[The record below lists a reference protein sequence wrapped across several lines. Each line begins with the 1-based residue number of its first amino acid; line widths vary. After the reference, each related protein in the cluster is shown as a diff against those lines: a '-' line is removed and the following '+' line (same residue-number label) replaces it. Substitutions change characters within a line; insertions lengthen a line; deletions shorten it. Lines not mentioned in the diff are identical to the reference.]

1 MKDFTLR
8 KRFLDCKSGT
18 SSLFKGFV
26 MLVVLMLMT
35 TSSAMAEVID
45 GIRYVLDPVKKTA
58 TILPQINGYYSGD
71 IIIPEKVKG
80 NDGVEYVVT
89 SLGAS
94 CFEGCSGL
102 TSITIPSSVT
112 SLGGACFSGCRGLTS
127 ITIPSSVTSLGGA
140 CFFSC
145 SGLTSI
151 TIPSSVTSLGGACFF
166 SCSGLTSITIPSSVT
181 SLGGACFFSCSG
193 LTSITIPSSV
203 TSLDDYC
210 FYDCDGLTSITIPSS
225 VTSLGES
232 CFYNCSG
239 LTSITIPSSVTS
251 LGNYCFEGCRGLTTI
266 TIPSSVTS
274 LSYGCFWDCSGLT
287 TITIPS
293 SVTSLGGYC
302 FSGCSGLTSI
312 TIPSSVTS
320 LGGHCFSHCRGLT
333 SITIP
338 SSVTSLGESCFSDC
352 SGLTSITIPSSVTS
366 LGESCFSDC
375 SGLTSITIP
384 SSVTSLGDYC
394 FLGCLKLETV
404 YFKGKYWDYFH
415 YSNLK
420 IPTTSIIKVPAEY
433 LQEYKDAFGPD
444 YKYIYAWNPDETGED
459 NKPVT
464 QCSTPS
470 VSYGEG
476 KLMFA
481 CETTGAKYHYTIT
494 DTDIKSDALS
504 ENGEV
509 SLTAAYKISVY
520 AIADGYT
527 ASDKAEATL
536 YWVNANLDNSTN
548 INMVRTRGVVAS
560 AHDGI
565 VTLSGLDNGEVV
577 KFYAADGKY
586 LGSSVA
592 ANGAASFAVNES
604 LVIAKV
610 GKDSIKIAVK

>member
-8 KRFLDCKSGT
+8 KRFLDSKSGT
-18 SSLFKGFV
+18 SSSFKGFI

-35 TSSAMAEVID
+35 TSSAMAQEAKFEVID
-45 GIRYVLDPVKKTA
+45 GYRYLLDSDTKTA
-58 TILPQINGYYSGD
+58 ILVPKTDGKYSGD

-80 NDGVEYVVT
+80 NDGVEYIVA
-89 SLGAS
+89 SLGNS
-94 CFEGCSGL
+94 CFEGCS
-102 TSITIPSSVT
+102 S
-112 SLGGACFSGCRGLTS
+112 
-127 ITIPSSVTSLGGA
+127 
-140 CFFSC
+140 
-145 SGLTSI
+145 
-151 TIPSSVTSLGGACFF
+151 
-166 SCSGLTSITIPSSVT
+166 
-181 SLGGACFFSCSG
+181 

-210 FYDCDGLTSITIPSS
+210 FFDCD
-225 VTSLGES
+225 
-232 CFYNCSG
+232 
-239 LTSITIPSSVTS
+239 
-251 LGNYCFEGCRGLTTI
+251 
-266 TIPSSVTS
+266 
-274 LSYGCFWDCSGLT
+274 
-287 TITIPS
+287 
-293 SVTSLGGYC
+293 
-302 FSGCSGLTSI
+302 GLTSI

-320 LGGHCFSHCRGLT
+320 LGGHCFFDCNGLTSITIPSSVTSLGGFCFSYCHGLTSITIPSSVTSLGNSCFIGCNGLT

-338 SSVTSLGESCFSDC
+338 SSVTSLGERCFEGCSSLTSITIPSSVTSLGGYCFDGC

-366 LGESCFSDC
+366 IAGNCFQGC
-375 SGLTSITIP
+375 SGLISITIP
-384 SSVTSLGDYC
+384 SSVTSLGNSCFEYC
-394 FLGCLKLETV
+394 QNLETV
-404 YFKGKYWDYFH
+404 YFKGKKCK
-415 YSNLK
+415 SNYADLN
-420 IPTTSIIKVPAEY
+420 IPTTCIIKVPTEY
-433 LQEYKDAFGPD
+433 LQEYKDAFGSD

-470 VSYGEG
+470 ISYESG
-476 KLMFA
+476 KLKFA

-494 DTDIKSDALS
+494 DTDIKSNALS

-509 SLTAAYKISVY
+509 SLSAAYNISVY
-520 AIADGYT
+520 ATADGYK

-536 YWVNANLDNSTN
+536 YWINANQDNGTN

-592 ANGAASFAVNES
+592 ANGSASYAVSES

>member
-8 KRFLDCKSGT
+8 KKFLDSKSGT

-35 TSSAMAEVID
+35 TSSAMAQEAKFEVID
-45 GIRYVLDPVKKTA
+45 GFRYLLDSDTKTA
-58 TILPQINGYYSGD
+58 TLVLKTDGNYSGD

-80 NDGVEYVVT
+80 NDGVEYIVA

-102 TSITIPSSVT
+102 TSITIPSSVI
-112 SLGGACFSGCRGLTS
+112 SLGNSCFRGCSGLTS
-127 ITIPSSVTSLGGA
+127 VTIPSSVTSLGN
-140 CFFSC
+140 
-145 SGLTSI
+145 
-151 TIPSSVTSLGGACFF
+151 
-166 SCSGLTSITIPSSVT
+166 
-181 SLGGACFFSCSG
+181 
-193 LTSITIPSSV
+193 
-203 TSLDDYC
+203 YC
-210 FYDCDGLTSITIPSS
+210 FQGCGGLTSITIPSS

-232 CFYNCSG
+232 CFNGCSG

-251 LGNYCFEGCRGLTTI
+251 LGNYCFNG
-266 TIPSSVTS
+266 
-274 LSYGCFWDCSGLT
+274 CSGLT
-287 TITIPS
+287 SITIPS
-293 SVTSLGGYC
+293 SVTSLGRSC

-320 LGGHCFSHCRGLT
+320 LGR
-333 SITIP
+333 
-338 SSVTSLGESCFSDC
+338 SCFSGC

-366 LGESCFSDC
+366 LGWDCFSGC

-384 SSVTSLGDYC
+384 SSVTSLGMRC
-394 FLGCLKLETV
+394 FSGCSGLTSITIPSSVTSIDADCFRNCTGLTFVTIPSSVTSLGYKCFSGCKNLETV
-404 YFKGKYWDYFH
+404 YFKGKKCDSSYKD
-415 YSNLK
+415 LD
-420 IPTTSIIKVPAEY
+420 IPITSIIKVPTEY
-433 LQEYKDAFGPD
+433 LQGYKDSFGSD
-444 YKYIYAWNPDETGED
+444 YQYIYAWNPDETGED

-509 SLTAAYKISVY
+509 SLSAAYNISVY
-520 AIADGYT
+520 ATADGYK
-527 ASDKAEATL
+527 ASDRAEATL
-536 YWVNANLDNSTN
+536 YWVNANLDNGTN

-577 KFYAADGKY
+577 KFYATDGKY

>member
-18 SSLFKGFV
+18 CSLFKGFV

-35 TSSAMAEVID
+35 TSSAMAQEPKFEVID
-45 GIRYVLDPVKKTA
+45 GFRYLLDSDTKTA
-58 TILPQINGYYSGD
+58 TLLPKKEGKYSGD
-71 IIIPEKVKG
+71 IIIIPEKVKG
-80 NDGVEYVVT
+80 NDGVEYIVA

-94 CFEGCSGL
+94 CFKDCRGLTSITIPSSVTSLGDYCFWGCSGL

-112 SLGGACFSGCRGLTS
+112 SLGA
-127 ITIPSSVTSLGGA
+127 
-140 CFFSC
+140 
-145 SGLTSI
+145 
-151 TIPSSVTSLGGACFF
+151 
-166 SCSGLTSITIPSSVT
+166 
-181 SLGGACFFSCSG
+181 
-193 LTSITIPSSV
+193 
-203 TSLDDYC
+203 
-210 FYDCDGLTSITIPSS
+210 
-225 VTSLGES
+225 
-232 CFYNCSG
+232 
-239 LTSITIPSSVTS
+239 
-251 LGNYCFEGCRGLTTI
+251 
-266 TIPSSVTS
+266 
-274 LSYGCFWDCSGLT
+274 
-287 TITIPS
+287 
-293 SVTSLGGYC
+293 
-302 FSGCSGLTSI
+302 
-312 TIPSSVTS
+312 
-320 LGGHCFSHCRGLT
+320 
-333 SITIP
+333 
-338 SSVTSLGESCFSDC
+338 SCFSDC

-366 LGESCFSDC
+366 LGGSCFWGC

-384 SSVTSLGDYC
+384 SSVTSLGASCFYGCSGLTSITIPSSVTSLGGDCFSGCSGLTSITIPSSVTSLDKSCFYGCSGLTSITIPSSVTSLSEYC
-394 FLGCLKLETV
+394 FYGCKNLETV
-404 YFKGKYWDYFH
+404 YFEGKYCR
-415 YSNLK
+415 SNYADLK
-420 IPTTSIIKVPAEY
+420 IPTTCIIKVPTEY
-433 LQEYKDAFGPD
+433 LQEYKDAFGSD

-470 VSYGEG
+470 ISYESG

-509 SLTAAYKISVY
+509 SLSAAYNISVY
-520 AIADGYT
+520 ATADGYK
-527 ASDKAEATL
+527 ASDKAKATL

-565 VTLSGLDNGEVV
+565 ITLSGLDNGEVV
-577 KFYAADGKY
+577 KFYATDGKY

-592 ANGAASFAVNES
+592 ANGSASFAVNES

>member
-35 TSSAMAEVID
+35 TSSAMAEEPKFEVID
-45 GIRYVLDPVKKTA
+45 GFRYLLESETKTA
-58 TILPQINGYYSGD
+58 TLFPKREGKYSGD

-80 NDGVEYVVT
+80 NDGVEYV
-89 SLGAS
+89 
-94 CFEGCSGL
+94 
-102 TSITIPSSVT
+102 
-112 SLGGACFSGCRGLTS
+112 
-127 ITIPSSVTSLGGA
+127 
-140 CFFSC
+140 
-145 SGLTSI
+145 
-151 TIPSSVTSLGGACFF
+151 
-166 SCSGLTSITIPSSVT
+166 
-181 SLGGACFFSCSG
+181 
-193 LTSITIPSSV
+193 
-203 TSLDDYC
+203 
-210 FYDCDGLTSITIPSS
+210 

-251 LGNYCFEGCRGLTTI
+251 LGNYCFWGCN
-266 TIPSSVTS
+266 
-274 LSYGCFWDCSGLT
+274 D
-287 TITIPS
+287 
-293 SVTSLGGYC
+293 
-302 FSGCSGLTSI
+302 
-312 TIPSSVTS
+312 
-320 LGGHCFSHCRGLT
+320 
-333 SITIP
+333 
-338 SSVTSLGESCFSDC
+338 
-352 SGLTSITIPSSVTS
+352 
-366 LGESCFSDC
+366 
-375 SGLTSITIP
+375 
-384 SSVTSLGDYC
+384 
-394 FLGCLKLETV
+394 LETV
-404 YFKGKYWDYFH
+404 YFKGNVPPFKYDP
-415 YSNLK
+415 K
-420 IPTTSIIKVPAEY
+420 PGIPTTTIIKVPTEY
-433 LQEYKDAFGPD
+433 LQEYKDAFGSD
-444 YKYIYAWNPDETGED
+444 YKYIYAWNPDETGDD

-470 VSYGEG
+470 ISYESG

-494 DTDIKSDALS
+494 DTDIKSNALS

-509 SLTAAYKISVY
+509 SLSAAYKISVY
-520 AIADGYT
+520 ATADGYK

-536 YWVNANLDNSTN
+536 YWINANQDNGTN
-548 INMVRTRGVVAS
+548 INMVKTRGVVAS

-577 KFYAADGKY
+577 KFYATDGKY

>member
-8 KRFLDCKSGT
+8 KKFLDCKSGT
-18 SSLFKGFV
+18 NSLFKGFV
-26 MLVVLMLMT
+26 MLAVLMLMT

-45 GIRYVLDPVKKTA
+45 GFRYLLDSDTKTA
-58 TILPQINGYYSGD
+58 TLLPKMEGKYSGD

-89 SLGAS
+89 SLGRS
-94 CFEGCSGL
+94 CFSN
-102 TSITIPSSVT
+102 
-112 SLGGACFSGCRGLTS
+112 
-127 ITIPSSVTSLGGA
+127 
-140 CFFSC
+140 
-145 SGLTSI
+145 
-151 TIPSSVTSLGGACFF
+151 
-166 SCSGLTSITIPSSVT
+166 
-181 SLGGACFFSCSG
+181 
-193 LTSITIPSSV
+193 
-203 TSLDDYC
+203 
-210 FYDCDGLTSITIPSS
+210 CDGLTSITIPSS
-225 VTSLGES
+225 VTSLGGS
-232 CFYNCSG
+232 
-239 LTSITIPSSVTS
+239 
-251 LGNYCFEGCRGLTTI
+251 
-266 TIPSSVTS
+266 
-274 LSYGCFWDCSGLT
+274 
-287 TITIPS
+287 
-293 SVTSLGGYC
+293 C

-320 LGGHCFSHCRGLT
+320 LGDY
-333 SITIP
+333 
-338 SSVTSLGESCFSDC
+338 CFSDC

-366 LGESCFSDC
+366 LGSECFDGCRGLTSITIPSSVTSLGDHCFNGCSGLTSITIPSSVTSLGDYCFSDC

-384 SSVTSLGDYC
+384 SSVTSLGNSC
-394 FLGCLKLETV
+394 FEDCQNLETV
-404 YFKGKYWDYFH
+404 YFKGKYCDYDYFN
-415 YSNLK
+415 YSKLK
-420 IPTTSIIKVPAEY
+420 IPTTCIIKVPTEY
-433 LQEYKDAFGPD
+433 LQRYKASFGSD
-444 YKYIYAWNPDETGED
+444 YKYIYAWNPDETGDD

-470 VSYGEG
+470 ISYESG

-481 CETTGAKYHYTIT
+481 CETAGAKYHYTIT

-509 SLTAAYKISVY
+509 SLSAAYNISVY
-520 AIADGYT
+520 ATADGYN

-536 YWVNANLDNSTN
+536 YWINANLDTGTN

-577 KFYAADGKY
+577 KFYATDGKY